1 MLTLV
6 RLIKTALYI
15 FFFSNN
21 RCQPKRLIWQLIWPF
36 SLPQQRSAAH
46 SDGPSAKASPRILAG
61 PMQYSYRSSLGAT
74 TPLQELVYR
83 ADRHLRSGSSAA
95 TIWVGLAG
103 GFPGCFSGVICIIN
117 NHQWPASIG
126 KRAALGGCYLFEQG
140 YKCLV

>member
-1 MLTLV
+1 MLNTYSAVSLSFSRPNPHV
-6 RLIKTALYI
+6 DSSTAYQDRTVHI
-15 FFFSNN
+15 FFSNN

-117 NHQWPASIG
+117 NHQ
-126 KRAALGGCYLFEQG
+126 
-140 YKCLV
+140 